1 MRSPVSVVNKID
13 IDKDEYEDKLTGFF
27 FPDTVYRSE
36 NIYSFIQL
44 SSYPLWFRL
53 TSNVVRSDKLKL
65 PMAKVL
71 YEEFYRKRGLLVSFY
86 TNKALAA
93 RLKVDRTTI
102 GRMKKELIDGGFM
115 RVETFKWRGKDFE
128 CFVMGEVQECGQV
141 IYAFDI
147 CVRGYRSI
155 KQQNFYYWPYY
166 VVQSKTFIEFMC
178 KPYFPLWFFLTANI
192 IRGKFKML
200 FPNRLRKEFYDD
212 GQVLPA
218 YHPDDVI
225 AEKLGVSTRTIR
237 NMRKAL
243 EKDGIIKIVKYK
255 YKWHMRPICILGHR
269 EMVDDKLIECIK
281 IFEVIRIESGVNKR
295 LSDFYTKDLLE
306 ENVKKILCRV

>member
-1 MRSPVSVVNKID
+1 MRSTVSVVNKID
-13 IDKDEYEDKLTGFF
+13 IDKDEDKDKLTGFF

-36 NIYSFIQL
+36 NIYSFIQI

-53 TSNVVRSDKLKL
+53 TSNVVRSDKSRL
-65 PMAKVL
+65 PMVKVL
-71 YEEFYRKRGLLVSFY
+71 YEEFYKKRGLLVSFY

-115 RVETFKWRGKDFE
+115 RIEKFKWHGKEFE
-128 CFVMGEVQECGQV
+128 CFVMGEIQKCGQV
-141 IYAFDI
+141 LYAFDI

-155 KQQNFYYWPYY
+155 KQQNFYYWPDY
-166 VVQSKTFIEFMC
+166 VVRSKAFMEFMG

-192 IRGKFKML
+192 IRGKFRL
-200 FPNRLRKEFYDD
+200 PFPNKLRKEFYDD
-212 GQVLPA
+212 GKLLPA
-218 YHPDDVI
+218 YYPDTII
-225 AEKLGVSTRTIR
+225 AGMLGVSTRSIMS
-237 NMRKAL
+237 MRKAL
-243 EKDGIIKIVKYK
+243 EENGIIKIVKYK
-255 YKWHMRPICILGHR
+255 YKWHMRPVCILGHR

-281 IFEVIRIESGVNKR
+281 IFEEIRIESGVNKR
-295 LSDFYTKDLLE
+295 LSDFYIQDLVE